1 MTTKSCFLV
10 FELETA
16 LQAIVRNIQNAKI
29 YVFQIRWAQ
38 QTAPAGPE
46 HSKSASNTRMPVV
59 QAPLFQ
65 KRIHLMNTNYRK
77 RLPGFNLDFFDARE
91 AVDDIKPA
99 AWNGL
104 PYTARVHA
112 ENLVRRCEPTS
123 LTAFLKQLIERKRD
137 LDFPWFPARVVCH
150 DILGQTA
157 LVDLAGLRDA
167 IADQGGDPAKVNP
180 VVPVQLIVDHSLA
193 VECGG
198 YDPQAFE
205 KNRAI
210 EDRRNE
216 DRFHFIEWTKEAFK
230 NVDVIPAGNGIM
242 HQINLERMS
251 PVIYTLDG
259 VAFPDTLVGTDSH
272 TPHVD
277 SLGVIAIGVG
287 GLEAENVMLGRA
299 TWMRLPDIVGVH
311 LSGKPQAGITATDVV
326 LALTEYLRQCK
337 VVGAYLEFFGDGAQ
351 ALTLGDRA
359 TISNMAPEYGAT
371 AAMFFIDQ
379 QTIDYLRLT
388 GREDQQ
394 IKLVEAYAKH
404 TGLWADGL
412 KTAQYER
419 TLQFD
424 LSSVV
429 RNMAGPSNP
438 HARVATS
445 DLARKGIASTWQTEA
460 GKMPDGAVIIAAI
473 TSCTNTSNPRNV
485 IAAALLAR
493 NANRLGLT
501 RKPWVKTSLA
511 PGSKAVE
518 LYLNDSG
525 LKPDLEKLGFGI
537 VGFACTTCNGM
548 SGALDPVIQQEIIER
563 DLYTTAVLSG
573 NRNFDG
579 RIHPYAKQAFLASP
593 PLVVAYALAGTIRF
607 DIERDS
613 FGLDANGKPILLKD
627 LWPSDEEI
635 DAIVKASVK
644 PQQFRDVYIPM
655 FEQRVAS
662 VAKIDPLYAWRDKST
677 YIRRPPYWEGALAG
691 VRTLKGMRPLAV
703 LGDNI
708 TTDHLSPSNAI
719 MLNSAA
725 GEYLATMGLPEA
737 DFNSYATHR
746 GDHLTTQRATFA
758 NPTLKNEMS
767 VVDGKLKAGSL
778 TRVEPDGQV
787 MRMWEAIEIYM
798 DRKQPLI
805 IIAGA
810 DYGQGSSRDWAA
822 KGVRL
827 AGVEAIAAEGFERIH
842 RTNLVGMGVLPL
854 EFKAGVTRLTLKLD
868 GTEVFDVIGK
878 RKPRGDL
885 DLVITRKTG
894 EQMTTAVTCRLDTAE
909 EVSIYEAGGV
919 LQRFAQDFLESNK
932 AA

>member
-1 MTTKSCFLV
+1 
-10 FELETA
+10 
-16 LQAIVRNIQNAKI
+16 
-29 YVFQIRWAQ
+29 
-38 QTAPAGPE
+38 
-46 HSKSASNTRMPVV
+46 
-59 QAPLFQ
+59 
-65 KRIHLMNTNYRK
+65 MNSEFRK
-77 RLPGFNLDFFDARE
+77 PLPGTRLDYFDAHAAIE
-91 AVDDIKPA
+91 ALKPGA
-99 AWNGL
+99 YATL
-104 PYTARVHA
+104 PYTSRVLA
-112 ENLVRRCEPTS
+112 ENLVRRCDPATLNAA
-123 LTAFLKQLIERKRD
+123 LTQLIERRRD

-167 IADQGGDPAKVNP
+167 IASQGGDPALVNP

-198 YDPQAFE
+198 NDPQAFE

-216 DRFHFIEWTKEAFK
+216 DRFHFIDWTKQAFK
-230 NVDVIPAGNGIM
+230 NVEVIPPGNGIM
-242 HQINLERMS
+242 HQINLEKMS
-251 PVIYTLDG
+251 PVVQVLDG

-277 SLGVIAIGVG
+277 ALGVIAIGVG

-299 TWMRLPDIVGVH
+299 SWMRLPDIIGVE
-311 LSGKPQAGITATDVV
+311 LTGRRQPGITATDVV
-326 LALTEYLRQCK
+326 LALTEYLRQQK
-337 VVGAYLEFFGDGAQ
+337 VVGAYLEFYGEGA
-351 ALTLGDRA
+351 ASLTLGDRA

-371 AAMFFIDQ
+371 AAMFSIDS

-388 GREDQQ
+388 GREDEQV
-394 IKLVEAYAKH
+394 KLVELYARH
-404 TGLWADGL
+404 TGLWSDSL
-412 KTAQYER
+412 EQVEYER
-419 TLQFD
+419 VLSFD

-445 DLARKGIASTWQTEA
+445 DLAARGIAGQWDEVPGQ
-460 GKMPDGAVIIAAI
+460 MPDGAVIIAAI

-485 IAAALLAR
+485 IAAGLLAR

-501 RKPWVKTSLA
+501 RKPWVKSSLA
-511 PGSKAVE
+511 PGSKTVA
-518 LYLNDSG
+518 LYLDAAG
-525 LKPDLEKLGFGI
+525 LTTELEQLGFG
-537 VGFACTTCNGM
+537 VVAFACTTCNGM
-548 SGALDPVIQQEIIER
+548 SGALDPVIQQEIIDR
-563 DLYTTAVLSG
+563 DLYATAVLSG

-593 PLVVAYALAGTIRF
+593 PLVVAYAIAGTIRF
-607 DIERDS
+607 DIEKDVL
-613 FGLDANGKPILLKD
+613 GVVDGKEIRLMD

-635 DAIVKASVK
+635 DAVVQASVK
-644 PQQFRDVYIPM
+644 PEQFRQVYIPM
-655 FEQRVAS
+655 FAIEEHTGPKVE
-662 VAKIDPLYAWRDKST
+662 PLYDWRPMST

-691 VRTLKGMRPLAV
+691 ERTLKGMRPLAV
-703 LGDNI
+703 LPDNI

-725 GEYLATMGLPEA
+725 GEYLAKMGVPEE

-746 GDHLTTQRATFA
+746 GDHLTAQRATFA
-758 NPTLKNEMS
+758 NPQLVNEMA
-767 VVDGKLKAGSL
+767 VVEGKVKKGSL
-778 TRVEPDGQV
+778 TRIEPEGQV
-787 MRMWEAIEIYM
+787 TRMWEAIETYM
-798 DRKQPLI
+798 ARKQPLI

-854 EFKAGVTRLTLKLD
+854 EFKPGTNRLTLGID
-868 GTEVFDVIGK
+868 GSETFDVIGQ
-878 RKPRGDL
+878 RTPRATL
-885 DLVITRKTG
+885 TLVITRKNG
-894 EQMTTAVTCRLDTAE
+894 ERLEVPVTCRLDTGE
-909 EVSIYEAGGV
+909 ELSIYEAGGV
-919 LQRFAQDFLESNK
+919 LQRFAQDFLEATAS
-932 AA
+932 